1 MKVVQINSVCGS
13 GSTGKI
19 AVDIS
24 RSLNEKGI
32 ENYILYGVGKSEHPQ
47 GISISDMYYVKMNI
61 AMTRL
66 FGKHGFYSHGATHK
80 LIKHLKRIKPDVI
93 HLHNIHG
100 HYLNVKMLFWYI
112 KKYNI
117 KTIWTL
123 HDCWSFTGHCSH
135 FNFVGCE
142 KWKEGCHN
150 CEQLREYPVSL
161 VFDRSCGTYKAK
173 KDAFLGVNDLTIV
186 TPSDWLGEMVSQS
199 FLKDYDHLTL
209 NNGIDL
215 SLFKPCESD
224 IKEKLGIAGKKVI
237 LAVSAHYGERKGY
250 KYYIELAKRLPKDYV
265 MVMVGVSDEQ
275 KKTLPQNIIGI
286 TRTENQ
292 GELVK
297 LYTAADVMVNLTL
310 EDTFPTVNIE
320 ALACGTPVVT
330 WRVGGSPEIVGK
342 ECGEVTDALD
352 LDAIYEATLR
362 VSNEK
367 EKYTDKCIKRAQ
379 NKYDKSKMIE
389 AYMELYGVKGTGK

>member
-1 MKVVQINSVCGS
+1 MKVVQINSVCGQ

-24 RSLNEKGI
+24 RSLNDRGI
-32 ENYILYGVGKSEHPQ
+32 ENYILYGVGKSEYPE
-47 GISISDMYYVKMNI
+47 GISISDMYYVKLNI
-61 AMTRL
+61 LMTRL

-100 HYLNVKMLFWYI
+100 HYLNVRMLFRYI
-112 KKYNI
+112 KKNNI

-142 KWKEGCHN
+142 KWKTGCHT

-161 VFDRSCGTYKAK
+161 LFDRSRGGYKAK
-173 KDAFLGVNDLTIV
+173 KKVFTGVNDMTIV
-186 TPSDWLGEMVSQS
+186 TPSDWLGSLVSQS
-199 FLKDYDHLTL
+199 FLKDYNVLTV

-215 SLFKPCESD
+215 SVFKPSPSD
-224 IKEKLGIAGKKVI
+224 IKTKLGIADKKVI

-250 KYYIELAKRLPKDYV
+250 KYYLDLAKRLPEDYV
-265 MVMVGVSDEQ
+265 LVMVGVSEAQ
-275 KKTLPQNIIGI
+275 KTELPPNVIGI

-292 GELVK
+292 RELAE
-297 LYTAADVMVNLTL
+297 LYTAAEVMVNLTL

-320 ALACGTPVVT
+320 SIACGTPVIT
-330 WRVGGSPEIVGK
+330 WEIGGSPEIAGN
-342 ECGEVTDALD
+342 ECGKVEKALD
-352 LDAIYEATLR
+352 LDGIYKAIMSVTKDEDNCVKRA
-362 VSNEK
+362 K
-367 EKYTDKCIKRAQ
+367 EKF
-379 NKYDKSKMIE
+379 DKSKMIE
-389 AYMELYGVKGTGK
+389 TYIELYGVKGE

>member
-1 MKVVQINSVCGS
+1 MKVVQINSVCGQ

-24 RSLNEKGI
+24 KSLTDKGI
-32 ENYILYGVGKSEHPQ
+32 ENYILYGVGKSEYPQ

-80 LIKHLKRIKPDVI
+80 LIKYLKRIKPDVI

-100 HYLNVKMLFWYI
+100 HYLNVRMLFWYI
-112 KKYNI
+112 KKHNI

-135 FNFVGCE
+135 FNFVGCD
-142 KWKEGCHN
+142 KWKTGCHN

-161 VFDRSCGTYKAK
+161 IFDRSRGGYKAK
-173 KDAFLGVNDLTIV
+173 NKVFSGVNDMTIV
-186 TPSDWLGEMVSQS
+186 TPSDWLKNLVSES
-199 FLKDYDHLTL
+199 FLKDYKTLTV

-224 IKEKLGIAGKKVI
+224 IKERLGIGDKKML
-237 LAVSAHYGERKGY
+237 LAVSGHFGERKGY
-250 KYYIELAKRLPKDYV
+250 RYYLDLAKRLPKDYV
-265 MVMVGVSDEQ
+265 LVMVGVSEAQ
-275 KKTLPQNIIGI
+275 KSELPKNVIGI

-292 GELVK
+292 RELAE
-297 LYTAADVMVNLTL
+297 LYTAAEAMVNLTL

-320 ALACGTPVVT
+320 SIACGTPVIT
-330 WRVGGSPEIVGK
+330 WEIGGSPEVAGD
-342 ECGEVTDALD
+342 ECGIVTKALD
-352 LDAIYEATLR
+352 LDGIYDAIMSVTKDE
-362 VSNEK
+362 
-367 EKYTDKCIKRAQ
+367 DKCIKRAQ
-379 NKYDKSKMIE
+379 DKFDKSKMIE
-389 AYMELYGVKGTGK
+389 TYIELYGVK

>member
-1 MKVVQINSVCGS
+1 MKVVQINSVCGQ

-24 RSLNEKGI
+24 KSLTEHNI
-32 ENYILYGVGKSEHPQ
+32 ENYILYGVGKSEYSQ
-47 GISISDMYYVKMNI
+47 GISISDMCYVKMNI
-61 AMTRL
+61 LMTRI
-66 FGKHGFYSHGATHK
+66 FGKHGFYSHSATHK

-100 HYLNVKMLFWYI
+100 HYLNVNMLFWYI
-112 KKYNI
+112 KKYNV

-142 KWKEGCHN
+142 KWKKGCHN

-161 VFDRSCGTYKAK
+161 IFDRSRDGYKAK
-173 KDAFLGVNDLTIV
+173 KKVFTGVSDLTIV
-186 TPSDWLGEMVSQS
+186 TPSDWLGSMVSQS
-199 FLKDYDHLTL
+199 FLKGYDIKTV

-224 IKEKLGIAGKKVI
+224 IKEKLGIADKKVI

-250 KYYIELAKRLPKDYV
+250 KYYLDLAKRLPDDYV
-265 MVMVGVSDEQ
+265 LVMVGVSEEQ
-275 KKTLPQNIIGI
+275 KKELPENVIGI

-292 GELVK
+292 EELVK
-297 LYTAADVMVNLTL
+297 LYTAADVMLNLTL

-320 ALACGTPVVT
+320 SMACGTPVVT
-330 WRVGGSPEIVGK
+330 WEIGGSPEIAEN
-342 ECGEVTDALD
+342 ECGVVTKALD
-352 LDAIYEATLR
+352 LDAIYDAIIKI
-362 VSNEK
+362 SNED
-367 EKYTDKCIKRAQ
+367 YTDKCIKRAEDRF
-379 NKYDKSKMIE
+379 DKSKMIE
-389 AYMELYGVKGTGK
+389 TYMELYGVKGTGK

>member
-1 MKVVQINSVCGS
+1 MKVVQINSVCGQ

-24 RSLNEKGI
+24 RSLNDRGI
-32 ENYILYGVGKSEHPQ
+32 ENYILYGIGKSEYPE
-47 GISISDMYYVKMNI
+47 GISISDMYYVKLNI
-61 AMTRL
+61 LLTRL
-66 FGKHGFYSHGATHK
+66 LGKHGFYSHGATHK

-100 HYLNVKMLFWYI
+100 HYLNVRMLFHYI
-112 KKYNI
+112 KKNNI

-142 KWKEGCHN
+142 KWKSGCHN

-161 VFDRSCGTYKAK
+161 LFDRSRGGYKAK
-173 KDAFLGVNDLTIV
+173 KKVFTGVGDMTIV
-186 TPSDWLGEMVSQS
+186 TPSDWLGNLVSQS
-199 FLKDYDHLTL
+199 FLKDYNVLTV

-215 SLFKPCESD
+215 SVFKPCKSD
-224 IKEKLGIAGKKVI
+224 IKSKLGIADKKVI

-250 KYYIELAKRLPKDYV
+250 KYYLDLAKRLPQDYV
-265 MVMVGVSDEQ
+265 IVMVGVSEEQ
-275 KKTLPQNIIGI
+275 RNTLPQNIIGI

-292 GELVK
+292 RELAE

-320 ALACGTPVVT
+320 SIACGTPVIT
-330 WRVGGSPEIVGK
+330 WEIGGSPEIAGD
-342 ECGEVTDALD
+342 ECGAVEKALD
-352 LDAIYEATLR
+352 LDGIYKAIMSVTKDEDKCVNRA
-362 VSNEK
+362 K
-367 EKYTDKCIKRAQ
+367 EKFDK
-379 NKYDKSKMIE
+379 NKMIE
-389 AYMELYGVKGTGK
+389 TYIELYGVKGE